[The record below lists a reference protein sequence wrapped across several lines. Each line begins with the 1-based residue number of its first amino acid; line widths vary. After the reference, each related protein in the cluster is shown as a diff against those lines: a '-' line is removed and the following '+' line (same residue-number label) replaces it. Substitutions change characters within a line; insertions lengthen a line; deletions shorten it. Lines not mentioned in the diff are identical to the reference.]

1 MTGSEEAEVTVIG
14 SGSWATAIVKM
25 LSSNAS
31 KICWFVQFEEELKY
45 LKKYHHNQKYL
56 CAVDFKPEKLILTG
70 DINKAVKS
78 SEIIILV
85 TPAAFLKETLS
96 PLKISFRGKTVC
108 SAIKGFIPEDN
119 CIVGEFMHNKY
130 NVPFSD
136 IVIITG
142 PSHAEE
148 VAMEKLTYLTIASQD
163 SAKAKNVAHYLKNH
177 YLRTILSDDIYGT
190 EYAAVMKNIYA
201 IAAGICIGL
210 GYGDN
215 FLAVLLSN
223 AAMELK
229 IFIDN
234 IHPIDRDIKSSAYL
248 GDLLVTGYS
257 QFSRNRAFGNMIG
270 KGYSVKNALMEMTMV
285 AEGYYAAKGI
295 HKLRSE
301 MNPRIP
307 IAETVYRI
315 LYENAITS
323 KEVHKLTK
331 ILK

>member
-1 MTGSEEAEVTVIG
+1 MKEPEMADVTVIG

-25 LSSNAS
+25 LCSNAS
-31 KICWFVQFEEELKY
+31 KVCWFVQFEEELKY
-45 LKKYHHNQKYL
+45 LKKHHHNQKYL
-56 CAVDFKPEKLILTG
+56 SAVDFKPEKLFLTG

-78 SEIIILV
+78 ANIIILV

-96 PLKISFRGKTVC
+96 PLKISLVGKTVC

-119 CIVGEFMHNKY
+119 CIVGEFMHKKY
-130 NVPFSD
+130 LVPFSD
-136 IVIITG
+136 MVIITG

-163 SAKAKNVAHYLKNH
+163 NERAKALAHLLKNH

-201 IAAGICIGL
+201 IAAGICVGL

-223 AAMELK
+223 ATMELK
-229 IFIDN
+229 TFIDN
-234 IHPIDRDIKSSAYL
+234 IHPIERDIKSSAYL
-248 GDLLVTGYS
+248 GDLLVTAYS
-257 QFSRNRAFGNMIG
+257 QFSRNRAFGTMIG
-270 KGYSVKNALMEMTMV
+270 KGYSVQNALMEMTMV

-295 HKLRSE
+295 HKLRGE
-301 MNPRIP
+301 MNLKIP

-315 LYENAITS
+315 LYENAVPV
-323 KEVHKLTK
+323 KEIQNLTR

>member
-1 MTGSEEAEVTVIG
+1 MTGSHDADITVIG

-25 LSSNAS
+25 LCQNTT
-31 KICWFVQFEEELKY
+31 KICWFIQFEEELKY
-45 LKKYHHNQKYL
+45 LKKFNHNQKYL
-56 CAVDFKPEKLILTG
+56 SAVDFKPEKLFLTG
-70 DINKAVKS
+70 DINKAVNAAK
-78 SEIIILV
+78 IIILV
-85 TPAAFLKETLS
+85 TPAAFLKEVLS
-96 PLKISFRGKTVC
+96 PLKVSLKGKTIC

-130 NVPFSD
+130 NVPYSD

-163 SAKAKNVAHYLKNH
+163 TEKAKNVAHFLKNH
-177 YLRTILSDDIYGT
+177 YLRTIISDDIYGT

-201 IAAGICIGL
+201 ISAGICIGL

-223 AAMELK
+223 ATMELK
-229 IFIDN
+229 AFIDK
-234 IHPIDRDIKSSAYL
+234 IHPIDRDINSSPYL
-248 GDLLVTGYS
+248 GDLLVTSYS
-257 QFSRNRAFGNMIG
+257 QHSRNRAFGNMIG
-270 KGYSVKNALMEMTMV
+270 KGYSVHNALMEMTMV

-301 MNPRIP
+301 MNLRIP
-307 IAETVYRI
+307 IAEMVYRI
-315 LYENAITS
+315 LYEGAIPS
-323 KEVHKLTK
+323 KEVQKLTK

>member
-1 MTGSEEAEVTVIG
+1 MTGSGEADVTVIG
-14 SGSWATAIVKM
+14 SGSWATAIVKL

-31 KICWFVQFEEELKY
+31 RICWFVQFEEELKY

-56 CAVDFKPEKLILTG
+56 SAIDFKPERLILTG
-70 DINKAVKS
+70 DINKAIKS
-78 SEIIILV
+78 AEIIILV
-85 TPAAFLKETLS
+85 TPAAFLKEILS
-96 PLKISFRGKTVC
+96 PLKISLKGKTVC

-119 CIVGEFMHNKY
+119 CIVGEFMHKKY
-130 NVPFSD
+130 NVAYSD

-163 SAKAKNVAHYLKNH
+163 RERAKKVAHFLKNH
-177 YLRTILSDDIYGT
+177 YLKTILSDDIYGT
-190 EYAAVMKNIYA
+190 EYAAVMKNVYA
-201 IAAGICIGL
+201 IAAGLCIGL

-229 IFIDN
+229 TFIDK

-248 GDLLVTGYS
+248 GDLLVTCYS

-270 KGYSVKNALMEMTMV
+270 KGYSVQNALMEMTMI

-295 HKLRSE
+295 HKLRTE
-301 MNPRIP
+301 MNLSIP
-307 IAETVYRI
+307 IAEMVYRI
-315 LYENAITS
+315 LYENSIPS

>member
-1 MTGSEEAEVTVIG
+1 MKRSGDADVTVIG

-25 LSSNAS
+25 LSTNTS
-31 KICWFVQFEEELKY
+31 KICWYVQIEDELKY

-56 CAVDFKPEKLILTG
+56 SAIDFKPEKLILTG
-70 DINKAVKS
+70 DINKAVS
-78 SEIIILV
+78 ASDVIVLV

-96 PLKISFRGKTVC
+96 RLKVQMKGKIVC

-119 CIVGEFMHNKY
+119 CIVGEFIHNKY
-130 NVPFSD
+130 YIPYSD
-136 IVIITG
+136 LVVITG

-148 VAMEKLTYLTIASQD
+148 VAMEKLTYLTIASLD
-163 SAKAKNVAHYLKNH
+163 IERAKTIAHLLKNH

-223 AAMELK
+223 AAMEMET
-229 IFIDN
+229 FIHS
-234 IHPIDRDIKSSAYL
+234 IHPIERDIKCSAYL

-270 KGYSVKNALMEMTMV
+270 KGYPVPNALMEMTMV
-285 AEGYYAAKGI
+285 AEGYYASNGI

-301 MNPRIP
+301 MNLNIP
-307 IAETVYRI
+307 IAETVFRI
-315 LYENAITS
+315 LYENAVPS
-323 KEVHKLTK
+323 KEIHNLTK